1 MSRYKV
7 AISESGERVS
17 HRFDY
22 AHTIYI
28 IELEDGKEVRR
39 QSVSTENMNGIQ
51 MMRQVINSG
60 AEAIICG
67 AMPCFYHRMADS
79 VGIKVIFYTGDIES
93 ATVAAGNS
101 DQPAQSAQPRRG
113 HGRRCG
119 MNNAARNRNGCRAR
133 IIEREDSVDSKND
146 GRVEDA

>member
-17 HRFDY
+17 HRFDC

-28 IELEDGKEVRR
+28 IELDDGKEALR
-39 QSVSTENMNGIQ
+39 QSISTENMNGIQ

-133 IIEREDSVDSKND
+133 IIERDDSVDSKND
-146 GRVEDA
+146 GRIEDA